1 MKARPATA
9 REKLAAEKR
18 RKSSA
23 SSTSSKALSNKAR
36 AGQQLDRS
44 CQVIL
49 FACVALVA
57 VAVTGLLVLVVRL
70 LSGPHVRICVTEHCK
85 AHAEVL
91 RAAMNSSVNPC
102 NDFYRFTCGSWKP
115 KGAEASVIRYTFA
128 QTAQRVIQEM
138 NNKAGSLVPAAPAY
152 YQSCINTAKNSTHE
166 LALFKRFKQGL
177 GLLWPEAP
185 HEYRSSPHP
194 LDVLLNMSIN
204 WNYHMFFL
212 LRAFPKYRERPPT
225 LYIRRG
231 KLGPEWQKIAPQE
244 FEKTVKSHL
253 EALGANAE
261 GSHDA
266 LYDVTKKM
274 MDSSISIPPG
284 AAREQ
289 QINLDGLNAY
299 MPQNYARLRKTVS
312 AMLAPTFSWHGNS
325 PVFLEDTSI
334 LTKLESLLKEFESNV
349 PLLMQGL
356 SWVFI
361 RDNLWVVAG
370 KPGLRHSGDKGTL
383 QAHFERACLGYV
395 ESSFGLAVLAK
406 HIYARYDEAMR
417 QKLDTT
423 FQFVKDEVSREVDS
437 SSWIETRIKRKIED
451 KIKDLALNALP
462 GDTFFTAESLTD
474 LYKSFSSSVS
484 ESFMQ
489 SYINL
494 ARAYKNILG
503 TDSYV
508 SIYSKRSGGGDP
520 SRYNYYYNIAFLSLA
535 AMEPPI
541 LYSGGLLAMTFASV
555 GTLMAE
561 CMVRSFDTQG
571 AKVDEKGK
579 DLEWWGPAK
588 SDKYRERAQCDLVSD
603 SGVKSEQRQHLLAT
617 LFPLVPALTASFK
630 AFRKAVDAQAIE
642 EYTEDQRLPGLEDFS
657 DLQVFFMTY
666 CLMRCRLG
674 SDGND
679 CNLPVRH
686 TPSFAS
692 AFRCSQG
699 SPMNPTKKCRF
710 LA

>member
-1 MKARPATA
+1 MAQRKQSV
-9 REKLAAEKR
+9 AETNIPK
-18 RKSSA
+18 RKSHDELLEA
-23 SSTSSKALSNKAR
+23 RKMSTIADGTRTATSR
-36 AGQQLDRS
+36 EAGQQLDRS

-128 QTAQRVIQEM
+128 QTAQRVIHEM

-177 GLLWPEAP
+177 GLLWPEAQ
-185 HEYRSSPHP
+185 HEYHRSPHP

-383 QAHFERACLGYV
+383 QAHFERACLGY
-395 ESSFGLAVLAK
+395 
-406 HIYARYDEAMR
+406 
-417 QKLDTT
+417 
-423 FQFVKDEVSREVDS
+423 DEVSREVDS